1 MIGVEVPC
9 CSHVAMPTRGE
20 AHALAAFVEGNP
32 LSGDWM
38 VDIDAPSSRL
48 VSWSGT
54 MADELFG
61 DDPRT
66 WMRAGHDRFAA
77 FLDEITPALRH
88 HQRTLCFRPH
98 HRHVL
103 GDVQASVKLL
113 RERADRPFEILLS
126 PADMIAPSMMNGLED
141 HLARMFAHLG
151 EAACAVLLCDIAA
164 TPETAEN
171 GLFSPCSLGQGL
183 LPTALL
189 AQLLS
194 DHVPATTPIIL
205 FPGDIDAQR
214 ASVGI

>member
-20 AHALAAFVEGNP
+20 AQALAAFVEGNP

-38 VDIDAPSSRL
+38 VDIDAPSKRL

-54 MADELFG
+54 MASELFG

-66 WMRAGHDRFAA
+66 WMRAGQERFAA

-103 GDVQASVKLL
+103 GDVHASVKLL
-113 RERADRPFEILLS
+113 RERADRPFEVLLS
-126 PADMIAPSMMNGLED
+126 PADMIAPSMMSCLDD
-141 HLARMFAHLG
+141 HLERMFTHLG
-151 EAACAVLLCDIAA
+151 EAACAVLLCDIVA
-164 TPETAEN
+164 TAETAEN
-171 GLFSPCSLGQGL
+171 GLFSPCPLGEGL
-183 LPTALL
+183 LPAPLL
-189 AQLLS
+189 ARLLR
-194 DHVPATTPIIL
+194 DHVPATTPIIF
-205 FPGDIDAQR
+205 FPGNIEAQR
-214 ASVGI
+214 VSVGM